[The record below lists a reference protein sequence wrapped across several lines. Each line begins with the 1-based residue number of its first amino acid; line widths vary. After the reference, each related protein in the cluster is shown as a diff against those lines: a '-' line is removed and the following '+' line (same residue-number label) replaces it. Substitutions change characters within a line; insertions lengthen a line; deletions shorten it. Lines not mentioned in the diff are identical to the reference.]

1 MNEGLTV
8 KSSTTTQFLITN
20 SVSKG
25 GPMLIVE
32 TKLDP
37 NTTFIPTDPKPL
49 KIYKNAPISVGVN
62 MSSDAGG
69 KAGLEFQLGED
80 SFFFSTRL
88 DYSGF
93 KVGLSPTSF
102 DDADSNATSS
112 SDGLKVGHLDVI
124 ANYIGNSG
132 SINVGPL

>member
-1 MNEGLTV
+1 
-8 KSSTTTQFLITN
+8 
-20 SVSKG
+20 
-25 GPMLIVE
+25 MLIVE

-37 NTTFIPTDPKPL
+37 NTTFPTDPKPL

-69 KAGLEFQLGED
+69 KAGIEFQLGED

-93 KVGLSPTSF
+93 KVGLSPTNF

-112 SDGLKVGHLDVI
+112 SYELKVGHLYVI
-124 ANYIGNSG
+124 ASYIGNSG
-132 SINVGPL
+132 SINVGPR